1 MDLSPDG
8 SLLLTCALV
17 HQLRRDDA
25 DDAADHSSSSSS
37 ARHPR
42 MHNVSPHSHSE
53 MINSNERYRGRL
65 PVTVSSLTAA
75 TAPRVHLT
83 YDPNPA
89 PSAPVSFST
98 SNIRIARNAAR
109 LRAMT
114 AASYRNFIESNGP
127 DISALDIGQL
137 GGDIIM
143 NTSINT
149 NSRPRNVITSSNSRH
164 SSSYINYPYN
174 HTSHHRVLNSG
185 APNSISAHRT
195 DSSASSFT
203 TAVPSQRSS
212 LHPNAGA
219 ISTTTDP
226 PTHAFPLLPP
236 QRWDHNV
243 PPFQGHV
250 DRKDDD
256 SLGLSSPVSAD
267 TIPTGAMEPLSMNP
281 LPSLSTSVLG
291 DMNSSLLGSHHGNQH
306 QMQQAHRPSIL
317 PNNITEGRRRYQL
330 NYHMSSIED
339 LSHSRVV
346 SSDTSDLSFNREDSS
361 HTGG

>member
-1 MDLSPDG
+1 
-8 SLLLTCALV
+8 
-17 HQLRRDDA
+17 
-25 DDAADHSSSSSS
+25 
-37 ARHPR
+37 
-42 MHNVSPHSHSE
+42 

-65 PVTVSSLTAA
+65 PVAVSSLTPSA
-75 TAPRVHLT
+75 APRDHLT

-109 LRAMT
+109 LRALT
-114 AASYRNFIESNGP
+114 AASYLHNNFIESNGP

-137 GGDIIM
+137 GGDIM
-143 NTSINT
+143 NASTNA
-149 NSRPRNVITSSNSRH
+149 NSRPRDVITSSNSRR
-164 SSSYINYPYN
+164 SYINHPYN
-174 HTSHHRVLNSG
+174 HTSHHRVLNGGVLNSV
-185 APNSISAHRT
+185 APNS
-195 DSSASSFT
+195 
-203 TAVPSQRSS
+203 
-212 LHPNAGA
+212 
-219 ISTTTDP
+219 TTDP

-236 QRWDHNV
+236 QRWDRNA

-256 SLGLSSPVSAD
+256 SLGLSSPVPAF
-267 TIPTGAMEPLSMNP
+267 TIPIGAMESLPMNP

-291 DMNSSLLGSHHGNQH
+291 DMDSSLLGSHHGNQH

-317 PNNITEGRRRYQL
+317 PNNIAEGRHRYQL

-346 SSDTSDLSFNREDSS
+346 SSDTSNLSFNREDSS

>member
-1 MDLSPDG
+1 M
-8 SLLLTCALV
+8 
-17 HQLRRDDA
+17 
-25 DDAADHSSSSSS
+25 
-37 ARHPR
+37 
-42 MHNVSPHSHSE
+42 SPHSHSE

-65 PVTVSSLTAA
+65 SVAVSSPA
-75 TAPRVHLT
+75 APRDYLT

-89 PSAPVSFST
+89 PSAPISFST

-109 LRAMT
+109 LRALT
-114 AASYRNFIESNGP
+114 AASYLHNNFIESNGP

-137 GGDIIM
+137 GGDIM
-143 NTSINT
+143 NASTNA
-149 NSRPRNVITSSNSRH
+149 NSRPRDVITSSNSRR
-164 SSSYINYPYN
+164 SYINHPYN
-174 HTSHHRVLNSG
+174 HTSHHRALNSVVLNSTID
-185 APNSISAHRT
+185 A
-195 DSSASSFT
+195 
-203 TAVPSQRSS
+203 
-212 LHPNAGA
+212 
-219 ISTTTDP
+219 

-236 QRWDHNV
+236 QRWDRNA

-256 SLGLSSPVSAD
+256 SLGLSSPVPAF
-267 TIPTGAMEPLSMNP
+267 TIPTGAMEPLSINP

-291 DMNSSLLGSHHGNQH
+291 DMDSSLLGSHHGNQH

-317 PNNITEGRRRYQL
+317 PNNITEERHRYQL

>member
-1 MDLSPDG
+1 
-8 SLLLTCALV
+8 
-17 HQLRRDDA
+17 
-25 DDAADHSSSSSS
+25 
-37 ARHPR
+37 

-65 PVTVSSLTAA
+65 PVAVSSHTAV

-109 LRAMT
+109 LRALT
-114 AASYRNFIESNGP
+114 AASYRHDNSIESNGP

-137 GGDIIM
+137 GGDIM
-143 NTSINT
+143 NASTNA
-149 NSRPRNVITSSNSRH
+149 NSRPRDAISSSNSRR
-164 SSSYINYPYN
+164 SYINHPSN

-185 APNSISAHRT
+185 APNSTSSHRA
-195 DSSASSFT
+195 DSLASSFT
-203 TAVPSQRSS
+203 TAIPFPRSS
-212 LHPNAGA
+212 LHPNERAT
-219 ISTTTDP
+219 STTADP

-243 PPFQGHV
+243 PPFLGLLV

-256 SLGLSSPVSAD
+256 TLGLSSPVPAD

-281 LPSLSTSVLG
+281 LPSFSTSM
-291 DMNSSLLGSHHGNQH
+291 DSSLLGSHHGNQH

-317 PNNITEGRRRYQL
+317 PNNLTEGRRRYQL
-330 NYHMSSIED
+330 SYHMSSIED